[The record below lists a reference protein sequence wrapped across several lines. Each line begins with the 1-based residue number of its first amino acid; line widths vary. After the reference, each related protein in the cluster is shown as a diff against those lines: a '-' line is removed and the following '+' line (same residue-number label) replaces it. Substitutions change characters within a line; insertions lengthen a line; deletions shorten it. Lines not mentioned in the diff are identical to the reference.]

1 MNVSAN
7 GSVRVLAYAGYT
19 TYIHPLSAF
28 RPLETSRAATPA
40 RMAETRWQCS
50 AEEGD
55 TCD

>member
-28 RPLETSRAATPA
+28 RPLETFRAATPA